1 MKSHTTGETLLCPAF
16 AAFIRTMI
24 GTDAEEEIKK
34 IPLPDVT
41 INRHINNMSVP
52 NNEKKFLK
60 KGIWYICS
68 PNGWVYRHWKV
79 CSTYSIPSVYQ
90 RLKIMEQFLFCK
102 ELEGTT
108 TGETFLIILMNA
120 YNLLDYH
127 VSCM

>member
-1 MKSHTTGETLLCPAF
+1 MKSHTTGETLLCPAC

-60 KGIWYICS
+60 KESDIFALQMDG
-68 PNGWVYRHWKV
+68 
-79 CSTYSIPSVYQ
+79 STDIGSFYFA
-90 RLKIMEQFLFCK
+90 R
-102 ELEGTT
+102 
-108 TGETFLIILMNA
+108 N
-120 YNLLDYH
+120 
-127 VSCM
+127 